1 MKLWMDIS
9 GTPEYREGAAG
20 YARQNPSSGPGS
32 GVGDAEN
39 LKKTVL
45 RNYERLHS
53 VVCSMVCC
61 SDRKIPPSFGLV
73 VPGFPAVTGKYLHPV
88 V

>member
-20 YARQNPSSGPGS
+20 YARQNPGSGPGS
-32 GVGDAEN
+32 GLGDAQS

-45 RNYERLHS
+45 RYYE
-53 VVCSMVCC
+53 C
-61 SDRKIPPSFGLV
+61 
-73 VPGFPAVTGKYLHPV
+73 LHPV
-88 V
+88 VCR